1 MSQYQQIPELG
12 LERVNGSLKLTVEN
26 IKCGGC
32 ANTITKALNELH
44 LKDIQVDHENN
55 LITFK
60 DPTDDVKVITTLNK
74 LRSLG
79 YPLVD
84 SEEGLT
90 AMALKAKSYASCA
103 IGKITK

>member
-1 MSQYQQIPELG
+1 MSKYTKIPEIG
-12 LERVNGSLKLTVEN
+12 VEKVEKNLKLTVEN

-32 ANTITKALNELH
+32 ANTITKSLSDLTLDE
-44 LKDIQVDHENN
+44 IQVDPEKN
-55 LITFK
+55 LISFR
-60 DPTDDVKVITTLNK
+60 DPLDEGKVLLALNK

-90 AMALKAKSYASCA
+90 ALALKAKSLTSCA
-103 IGKITK
+103 IGKMSK